1 MGYPSL
7 EIDLS
12 KIRLNTEYLVNLCS
26 KHTIEIMGVAK
37 GVCASL
43 PIVKAM
49 LSGGIKKLGDSRIQ
63 NIRALKEAGI
73 NVPMYLIR
81 IPMPS
86 ELEEV
91 INWSDGSLNS
101 EIEVIK
107 AISHKARLNDKLHKV
122 ILMVD
127 VGDLREGIMPDDVLD
142 VAGQILACPGV
153 ELEGLGTNVGC
164 YGGIIPSM
172 ENTQILI
179 DLARDIE
186 KRYGITMKT
195 LSGGNTATFNI
206 LEKNNL
212 PQGINQFRTGEA
224 ILLGT
229 DVTNNR
235 VIPGTYQNTMILKT
249 EVIEIKVKPSYPMGE
264 MGLDA
269 FGNIPIIVDKG
280 LMKRAIVAL
289 GRQDCK
295 IDGLT
300 PIDPTI
306 QIIGASSD
314 HLLLDVTNS
323 AGVALG
329 SIIEFKLSY
338 GAMLSLSTSSY
349 VEKTFRS

>member
-1 MGYPSL
+1 MGYPRL

-26 KHTIEIMGVAK
+26 NYNIEIMGVTK
-37 GVCASL
+37 GVSAFL

-49 LSGGIKKLGDSRIQ
+49 LSGGIKKLGDSRIK
-63 NIRALKEAGI
+63 NIRTLKEAGI
-73 NVPMYLIR
+73 NVPIYLIR
-81 IPMPS
+81 IPMLS

-91 INWSDGSLNS
+91 IYWSNGSLNS
-101 EIEVIK
+101 EVEVIRT
-107 AISHKARLNDKLHKV
+107 ISHKAKLYDKLHKV

-127 VGDLREGIMPDDVLD
+127 VGDLREGVMPDDVLK

-164 YGGIIPSM
+164 YGGIIPSK

-195 LSGGNTATFNI
+195 LSGGNTSTFDL
-206 LEKNNL
+206 LEKRGL
-212 PQGINQFRTGEA
+212 AQGINQFRAGEA

-235 VIPGTYQNTMILKT
+235 VIPGTYQDTMKLKT
-249 EVIEIKVKPSYPMGE
+249 EVIEIKVKPSYPQGKMGQ
-264 MGLDA
+264 DA

-300 PIDPTI
+300 PVDQAI

-323 AGVALG
+323 AEVGLG

-349 VEKTFRS
+349 VEKTTCS

>member
-1 MGYPSL
+1 MGYPRL
-7 EIDLS
+7 EVDLS
-12 KIRLNTEYLVNLCS
+12 KIRLNTEYLVNFCS
-26 KHTIEIMGVAK
+26 KHNIEIMGVTK
-37 GVCASL
+37 GVCAFP

-49 LSGGIKKLGDSRIQ
+49 LSGGIKKLGDSRIK

-81 IPMPS
+81 IPMLS

-91 INWSDGSLNS
+91 IYWSDGSLNS
-101 EIEVIK
+101 EVEVIRN
-107 AISHKARLNDKLHKV
+107 ISHKAKRYDKLHKV

-127 VGDLREGIMPDDVLD
+127 VGDLREGVLPEDVLKVVD
-142 VAGQILACPGV
+142 QIITYPGI
-153 ELEGLGTNVGC
+153 ELEGLGSNVGC
-164 YGGIIPSM
+164 YGGIIPSK

-186 KRYGITMKT
+186 KRYGVTMKT
-195 LSGGNTATFNI
+195 LSGGNTATFNL
-206 LEKNNL
+206 LEKTGL
-212 PQGINQFRTGEA
+212 EGINQFRTGEA

-235 VIPGTYQNTMILKT
+235 VIPGTYQDTMKLKT
-249 EVIEIKVKPSYPMGE
+249 EVIEIKVKPSYPTGE
-264 MGLDA
+264 MGQDA
-269 FGNIPIIVDKG
+269 FGNIPIIMDKG

-300 PIDPTI
+300 PVDQTI

-323 AGVALG
+323 AEVGLG

-338 GAMLSLSTSSY
+338 GAMLSLSRSSY
-349 VEKTFRS
+349 VEKIFYS

>member
-7 EIDLS
+7 EINLS

-26 KHTIEIMGVAK
+26 NHTIEIMGVAK

-63 NIRALKEAGI
+63 NISALKEAGI
-73 NVPMYLIR
+73 DVPMYLIR

-101 EIEVIK
+101 EIEVIRT
-107 AISHKARLNDKLHKV
+107 ISHKAKLYDKLHKV

-127 VGDLREGIMPDDVLD
+127 VGDLREGVMPDDVLD

-164 YGGIIPSM
+164 YGGIIPSK

-195 LSGGNTATFNI
+195 LSGGNTATFNL
-206 LEKNNL
+206 LEKNSL

-235 VIPGTYQNTMILKT
+235 VIPGTYQDTMILKT
-249 EVIEIKVKPSYPMGE
+249 EVIEIKVKPSYPKGK

-300 PIDPTI
+300 PVDPTI

-349 VEKTFRS
+349 VEKTFCS